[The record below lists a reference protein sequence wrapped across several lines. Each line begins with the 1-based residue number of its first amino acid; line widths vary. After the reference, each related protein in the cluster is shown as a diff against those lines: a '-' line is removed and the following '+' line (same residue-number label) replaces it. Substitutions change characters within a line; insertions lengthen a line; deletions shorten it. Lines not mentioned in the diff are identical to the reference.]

1 MREHWKPLA
10 RHESNTHIHTHT
22 QVQRRVQELQEQL
35 QRKESNIARSDK
47 IIQKLMADME
57 DLKRAA

>member
-1 MREHWKPLA
+1 MQA
-10 RHESNTHIHTHT
+10 
-22 QVQRRVQELQEQL
+22 QRRVQELQEQL